1 MHKSLSPIEPRFSTT
16 TGSSSNDAGHRR
28 ILVTEIRATSDSSYK
43 LTDKITVS
51 YADQGVKM
59 SYQGCFE
66 KTRVWKPQS
75 SITISPGDN
84 FILKIQ
90 LFRKPMFIAVQG
102 AIVYAPSVD
111 LLRSYNSGQ
120 SDWTYTHDKGEV
132 KIVLA
137 DPRSSVDSRVEFN
150 PEPPSW
156 GLFNPNEVKR
166 YSRSYESLT
175 YDDGSPKEAPLD
187 PNAELAATSD
197 EVLKACP
204 RFRILVIG
212 KSGVGKSSLI
222 NKTFGVDKASVSED
236 RPGVS
241 DINFEITSTDNDRF
255 VVHDSKG
262 FEHGEDKN
270 LNAVQR
276 FIEERR
282 GMPELKDKLHAIWL
296 CTEIPS
302 AGGRSFE
309 YGDEVFLRQQIEHVP
324 VIVVFTKYDLLVRSK
339 DYDLDDRIGLA
350 MEPEERQNLI
360 MQQAE
365 SAFREMCVQPLL
377 EISPNALYVKVS
389 TKHNYRSTLEDL
401 TTLTFDKVE
410 ENVHRLA
417 SLASGMAQRVS
428 ADVKIRTCIAIGKK
442 RYWNAISASADFPGR
457 TLKVCLD
464 VIHKDIVAV
473 WNFQDTEMHLLS
485 DTVKGDFI
493 QLLCDMRDEAQPM
506 SPVKSLTAIGP
517 AVTALASATAAVPLA
532 TPIVIPIAVIL
543 GLAAWVWQVYQR
555 SHESIR
561 CLMCYVVDVT
571 IIMQLV
577 FKSHEQSGQIDRDVI
592 KGAIEAYANSGV
604 LRRNHTI
611 VRSFVGDLNIGDR
624 VSSRRI
630 MEKIEELIMDHWD
643 PDKPNAS
650 VRLSEGD
657 EHGQDT
663 LVG

>member
-90 LFRKPMFIAVQG
+90 LFRKPILRVAVQG

-111 LLRSYNSGQ
+111 LLKSYNSGQ
-120 SDWTYTHDKGEV
+120 SDWTYTHDKVEV

-262 FEHGEDKN
+262 FEHGEDRN

-309 YGDEVFLRQQIEHVP
+309 YGDEVFLRQQIEH
-324 VIVVFTKYDLLVRSK
+324 
-339 DYDLDDRIGLA
+339 A
-350 MEPEERQNLI
+350 
-360 MQQAE
+360 
-365 SAFREMCVQPLL
+365 
-377 EISPNALYVKVS
+377 
-389 TKHNYRSTLEDL
+389 KHNYRSTLEDL

-592 KGAIEAYANSGV
+592 KGAIETYANSGV

-650 VRLSEGD
+650 VRLSEGG

-663 LVG
+663 LIG

>member
-1 MHKSLSPIEPRFSTT
+1 MHNSLSPIEPRFSTT
-16 TGSSSNDAGHRR
+16 TGSSSSDAGHRR
-28 ILVTEIRATSDSSYK
+28 ILVTEIRATSDGSYK

-166 YSRSYESLT
+166 YSRSYESLIN
-175 YDDGSPKEAPLD
+175 DDGSPNEAPLD

-309 YGDEVFLRQQIEHVP
+309 YGDEVFLRQQIEH
-324 VIVVFTKYDLLVRSK
+324 
-339 DYDLDDRIGLA
+339 A
-350 MEPEERQNLI
+350 
-360 MQQAE
+360 
-365 SAFREMCVQPLL
+365 
-377 EISPNALYVKVS
+377 
-389 TKHNYRSTLEDL
+389 KHNYRSTLEDL

>member
-1 MHKSLSPIEPRFSTT
+1 MQKSLSPIEPRFSTG
-16 TGSSSNDAGHRR
+16 TGFSSDDAGHRR
-28 ILVTEIRATSDSSYK
+28 ILVPEIKATSESSYK
-43 LTDKITVS
+43 LTDRIIVS
-51 YADQGVKM
+51 YAEQGVKM
-59 SYQGCFE
+59 SYQGRRE
-66 KTRVWKPQS
+66 KAHVWKPES
-75 SITISPGDN
+75 SLYISPGDN
-84 FILKIQ
+84 RILKIQ
-90 LFRKPMFIAVQG
+90 LFRKPLLIPVQ
-102 AIVYAPSVD
+102 ALIVYAPSMD
-111 LLRSYNSGQ
+111 LFKAHDSGK
-120 SDWTYTHDKGEV
+120 SEWTYSQHDKIELTVG
-132 KIVLA
+132 LSN
-137 DPRSSVDSRVEFN
+137 PRSSVDSRVEFN
-150 PEPPSW
+150 PEPSSW
-156 GLFNPNEVKR
+156 GLFKPSEVER

-175 YDDGSPKEAPLD
+175 DDDGSPNEAPVD
-187 PNAELAATSD
+187 PNAELSATSD

-222 NKTFGVDKASVSED
+222 NMTFGVDKASVSED

-262 FEHGEDKN
+262 FEHGEDRN
-270 LNAVQR
+270 LNAVKK

-282 GMPELKDKLHAIWL
+282 RMPELKDKLHAIWL

-339 DYDLDDRIGLA
+339 DYDLDDRVD
-350 MEPEERQNLI
+350 PEERQSII
-360 MQQAE
+360 MEQAE
-365 SAFREMCVQPLL
+365 SAFHEMCVQPLL

-389 TKHNYRSTLEDL
+389 TKHKYRSTLEDL

-473 WNFQDTEMHLLS
+473 WNFQDAEMYLLS
-485 DTVKGDFI
+485 DTVKGDII
-493 QLLCDMRDEAQPM
+493 QLLCDMRDEAQPV

-561 CLMCYVVDVT
+561 CLMCYVIDLT

-577 FKSHEQSGQIDRDVI
+577 FKGHEQSAKIDHDVI
-592 KGAIEAYANSGV
+592 KEAIDTYANSGV

-650 VRLSEGD
+650 ITLSEGD
-657 EHGQDT
+657 DKHGQDT
-663 LVG
+663 LIG